1 MPTIIERGGRF
12 LARVRKDGFKPVSRT
27 FDRKRDALAWGRTVE
42 ADMQAGRWADER
54 ALAPTVREALKD
66 YRSQVADRLKGA
78 EFYAFTWDKLIQEPW
93 TAKRMNEVTAVDVSG
108 WRTAMTAAGLAAGTV
123 VRRLGLLSGFFTWA
137 MDRGWVQASP
147 VKGVRRP
154 RVNDARDRVLTDE
167 ERRWL
172 LAGAAAGRQVWLSD
186 ALVVLL
192 HSAMRRGEL
201 WGLTVGDVDLSK
213 GVARLSSE
221 RTKTGK
227 AREVPLD
234 GPAREALGRLAERAA
249 GQAEAAALPTE
260 GARLIPV
267 SDAPAVSLAFRRALA
282 RGRALYADQCKA
294 EGCKPVPGFLEGVRL
309 HDCRHTAAT
318 TWAAAGLSV
327 AELRAVTG
335 HATLAAL
342 SRYVNLDAGT
352 LAKKLHGMGQQVA
365 AVVGER
371 TAA

>member
-12 LARVRKDGFKPVSRT
+12 LARVRKDGFKPVARS

-42 ADMQAGRWADER
+42 ADMQAGRWVDER

-66 YRSQVADRLKGA
+66 YRSQVADSLKGA
-78 EFYAFTWDKLIQEPW
+78 EFYAFTWDKLRQQAW
-93 TAKRMNEVTAVDVSG
+93 TAKRLDEVTAVDVSG
-108 WRTAMTAAGLAAGTV
+108 WRTAMTADGLAAGTV

-137 MDRGWVQASP
+137 IDRGWVQTNP

-201 WGLTVGDVDLSK
+201 WCLTVGDLDLPR
-213 GVARLSSE
+213 GVARLASE
-221 RTKTGK
+221 LTKTGR

-234 GPAREALGRLAERAA
+234 GPAREALGRMAERAA
-249 GQAEAAALPTE
+249 VLAAVAGLPAG
-260 GARLIPV
+260 GARLVPV
-267 SDAPAVSLAFRRALA
+267 SDAPAISLAFRRALA
-282 RGRALYADQCKA
+282 RGKTLYADHCKA
-294 EGCKPVPGFLEGVRL
+294 EGGKPAPGFLEGVRL

-318 TWAAAGLSV
+318 SWAAAGLSV

-335 HATLAAL
+335 HATLSAL

-352 LAKKLHGMGQQVA
+352 LAKKLHGMGQHGA
-365 AVVGER
+365 AAAGA
-371 TAA
+371 TA